1 MDGSFTVHTG
11 EVRSHAATVSAIA
24 TQVSSASG
32 AAQSSV
38 HGNAYGAI
46 GQFFAAAMML
56 AGDQA
61 REGIMK
67 GAQSFMDVSAGLR
80 SVAALYQ
87 QVDEA
92 HAQLLSLTKGE
103 VKKP

>member
-11 EVRSHAATVSAIA
+11 EVRSHAATVSTISN
-24 TQVSSASG
+24 QVSSACG
-32 AAQSSV
+32 AAQASV
-38 HGNAYGAI
+38 GGNAYGMI

-56 AGDQA
+56 AGDQV

-67 GAQSFMDVSAGLR
+67 GAQSFMDVSTGLR
-80 SVAALYQ
+80 SVAELYQ

-103 VKKP
+103 GKK